1 MTSKRRNDMVYV
13 ALLRGINVGGNNKVD
28 MKTLK
33 ASMEA
38 AGLNHVV
45 TYINSGNIIFTS
57 SQGDKHALALR
68 VETIISETF
77 GLGIKVLI
85 RSLPDYE
92 AMMKALPENW
102 QNNDEMRSDVLFLW
116 EAFDQESVL
125 DGLIFKPEIETVLYT
140 PGAVLWSVNR
150 ALAAKSGLSKII
162 GTKLYSNVTIRNVN
176 TTRKIYELMKEAS
189 AKEGL

>member
-57 SQGDKHALALR
+57 SQGDKHALELR

-77 GLGIKVLI
+77 GLDIKVLI

>member
-1 MTSKRRNDMVYV
+1 MVYV

-38 AGLNHVV
+38 AGLHHVV
-45 TYINSGNIIFTS
+45 TYINSGNIVFTS
-57 SQGDKHALALR
+57 SQGDKHALAKR

-77 GLGIKVLI
+77 GLDIKVLI

-116 EAFDQESVL
+116 EAFDRESVL

-140 PGAVLWSVNR
+140 PGAVLWSVSR
-150 ALAAKSGLSKII
+150 ALAAKSGLSKMI

>member
-1 MTSKRRNDMVYV
+1 MVYV

-38 AGLNHVV
+38 AGLHHVV
-45 TYINSGNIIFTS
+45 TYINSGNIVFTS
-57 SQGDKHALALR
+57 SQVDKHVLAKR
-68 VETIISETF
+68 VEAIISETF
-77 GLGIKVLI
+77 GLDIKVLI

-92 AMMKALPENW
+92 AMMRALPEDW

-116 EAFDQESVL
+116 EAFDQENVL
-125 DGLIFKPEIETVLYT
+125 EGLIFKPEIETVLYT
-140 PGAVLWSVNR
+140 PGAVLWSVSR
-150 ALAAKSGLSKII
+150 ASAAKSGLSKII